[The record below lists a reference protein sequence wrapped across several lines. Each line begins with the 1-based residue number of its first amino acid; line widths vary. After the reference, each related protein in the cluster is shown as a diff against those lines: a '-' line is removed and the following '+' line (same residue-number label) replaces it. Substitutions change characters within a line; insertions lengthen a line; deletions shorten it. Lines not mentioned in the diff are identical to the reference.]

1 MCFLVNLYELLSTG
15 SKQEPCQIS
24 QYLINSQRTHTEVD
38 RQINTLFILK
48 HLRDLK
54 VLQCFYLLVYWA
66 ASLKSN
72 SRSPTPSCD
81 VTEVTRKCRLK
92 HYNNCK
98 LALLKKVKN
107 IKMCFIYDKQFP
119 LWIIKKYKTP
129 QQHKDLKKCLLTM
142 AYIISLIHQSL
153 VRWRNNS
160 SFFKLF
166 LTHSDSI

>member
-1 MCFLVNLYELLSTG
+1 MNYYLQDQNKSPVKSRST
-15 SKQEPCQIS
+15 SLTLREHIKKW
-24 QYLINSQRTHTEVD
+24 TD
-38 RQINTLFILK
+38 RLNTLFILK

-81 VTEVTRKCRLK
+81 VTEVTRKCLLK

-98 LALLKKVKN
+98 LALLTKVKN

>member
-1 MCFLVNLYELLSTG
+1 MNYYLQDQNKSPVKSRST
-15 SKQEPCQIS
+15 SLTLREHIQKW
-24 QYLINSQRTHTEVD
+24 TD
-38 RQINTLFILK
+38 RLNTLFILK

-54 VLQCFYLLVYWA
+54 VPQCFYLLVYWA

-81 VTEVTRKCRLK
+81 VTEVTRKCLLK

-119 LWIIKKYKTP
+119 LWIKLHNNTNTTTQRPEEMFVDNGLY
-129 QQHKDLKKCLLTM
+129 
-142 AYIISLIHQSL
+142 HQFDTSIF
-153 VRWRNNS
+153 S
-160 SFFKLF
+160 SMEK
-166 LTHSDSI
+166 

>member
-1 MCFLVNLYELLSTG
+1 MNYYLQDQNKSPVKSRST
-15 SKQEPCQIS
+15 SLTLREHIQKW
-24 QYLINSQRTHTEVD
+24 TD
-38 RQINTLFILK
+38 RLNTLFILK

-81 VTEVTRKCRLK
+81 VTEVTRKCLLK

-107 IKMCFIYDKQFP
+107 IKMCFIYMINNFLFELSKN
-119 LWIIKKYKTP
+119 IKLHNNTKT
-129 QQHKDLKKCLLTM
+129 
-142 AYIISLIHQSL
+142 
-153 VRWRNNS
+153 WRNVCWQWLIS
-160 SFFKLF
+160 SVWYINL
-166 LTHSDSI
+166 

>member
-1 MCFLVNLYELLSTG
+1 MNYYLQDQNKSPVKSRST
-15 SKQEPCQIS
+15 SLTLREHIQKW
-24 QYLINSQRTHTEVD
+24 TD
-38 RQINTLFILK
+38 RLNTLFILK
-48 HLRDLK
+48 HLRDLCN
-54 VLQCFYLLVYWA
+54 VFICWCTE
-66 ASLKSN
+66 
-72 SRSPTPSCD
+72 RHHWSPTADP
-81 VTEVTRKCRLK
+81 RLHHVMWQRLRGNVFLSITTTVNL
-92 HYNNCK
+92 HYWND
-98 LALLKKVKN
+98 
-107 IKMCFIYDKQFP
+107 IYDKQFP